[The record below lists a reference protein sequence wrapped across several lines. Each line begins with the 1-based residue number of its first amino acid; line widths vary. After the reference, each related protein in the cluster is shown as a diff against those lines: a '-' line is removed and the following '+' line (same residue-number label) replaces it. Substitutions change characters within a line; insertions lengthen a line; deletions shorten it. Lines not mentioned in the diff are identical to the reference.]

1 MQTEE
6 NIRAKLAEL
15 DERLKPEEATA
26 MRKSAYL
33 CLVANATALRW
44 VLGEA
49 NYEEA
54 L

>member
-15 DERLKPEEATA
+15 DERLKDAST
-26 MRKSAYL
+26 MRKSAAL
-33 CLVANATALRW
+33 CLISHATALRW
-44 VLGEA
+44 VLGEP